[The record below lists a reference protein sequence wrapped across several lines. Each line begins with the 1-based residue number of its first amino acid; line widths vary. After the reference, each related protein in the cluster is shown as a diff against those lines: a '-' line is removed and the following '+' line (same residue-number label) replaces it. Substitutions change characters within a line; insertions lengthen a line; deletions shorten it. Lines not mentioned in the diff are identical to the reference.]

1 MVCLSV
7 LIFLWKSQYMI
18 NIPEIEG
25 EKVISRSVDI
35 SENKS

>member
-7 LIFLWKSQYMI
+7 MIFLWKSQHMM

-25 EKVISRSVDI
+25 EKVILRSIDI
-35 SENKS
+35 NEKKL